1 MGAAITGVR
10 TDIGSSTPD
19 SITVFG
25 RNFTTEILGH
35 LSFGDM
41 AFLELT
47 ARVPSPAESKMFNAM
62 LVTLVEHGLTPS
74 SLVARLTF
82 LGAPE
87 SLQAAVAAG
96 LCGLGTVFVGSIEG
110 SAKLLREVMPEPA
123 PGADLAALACIVV
136 DRFEADRAI
145 VPGIG
150 HPFHKPIDPR
160 TPRLLELARETGF
173 DGPYVGLIQAV
184 AAEAARRKGK
194 PLPMNAT
201 GVLGALCCELG
212 LDWRIC
218 RGLGVMARA
227 VGLVGHI
234 LEEMRSPMARAV
246 WLQTEKAATAHV
258 VGPAAGEMQ

>member
-1 MGAAITGVR
+1 MKPPQSVFR

-19 SITVFG
+19 SITLFG
-25 RNFTTEILGH
+25 RDFTSEILGH

-41 AFLELT
+41 AFLELMS
-47 ARVPSPAESKMFNAM
+47 RVPTPDESRMFNAM

-74 SLVARLTF
+74 SIVARLTIA
-82 LGAPE
+82 GAPE

-110 SAKLLREVMPEPA
+110 SAQLLYDLMPNPNPLPELRP
-123 PGADLAALACIVV
+123 LANEAI
-136 DRFEADRAI
+136 DRFERAKKI

-160 TPRLLELARETGF
+160 TPRLIEIARETGF
-173 DGPYVGLIQAV
+173 DGPYIALIQEI
-184 AAEAARRKGK
+184 AAEGERRKGK
-194 PLPMNAT
+194 SLPVNAT
-201 GVLGALCCELG
+201 GILGALCCEMG
-212 LDWRIC
+212 LDARIC

-234 LEEMRSPMARAV
+234 LEEMRQPMAIQIWNRTD
-246 WLQTEKAATAHV
+246 QEATRHV
-258 VGPAAGEMQ
+258 RGS

>member
-1 MGAAITGVR
+1 MSSELR

-19 SITVFG
+19 TITVFG
-25 RNFTTEILGH
+25 RDFTSEILGH

-47 ARVPSPAESKMFNAM
+47 TRLPTPAESTMFNAM

-110 SAKLLREVMPEPA
+110 TAKMLSEAMPLPA
-123 PGADLAALACIVV
+123 EDRAGLANAIV
-136 DRFEADRAI
+136 DRFERDRAI
-145 VPGIG
+145 IPGIG

-160 TPRLLELARETGF
+160 TPRLLALARQTGF
-173 DGPYVGLIQAV
+173 DGPYVALVQEV
-184 AAEAARRKGK
+184 AAEAERRKGK
-194 PLPMNAT
+194 SLPVNAT
-201 GVLGALCCELG
+201 GVLGALCCEMG
-212 LDWRIC
+212 LDWHIC

-227 VGLVGHI
+227 VGLVGHL
-234 LEEMRSPMARAV
+234 LEEMRRPMARKV
-246 WLQTEKAATAHV
+246 WLDTANAATRHV
-258 VGPAAGEMQ
+258 HAN

>member
-1 MGAAITGVR
+1 MEKTVGRLR

-19 SITVFG
+19 TITVFG
-25 RNFTTEILGH
+25 RNFTTEILGR

-47 ARVPSPAESKMFNAM
+47 ARTPTAEESVMFNAM

-74 SLVARLTF
+74 SLVARLTI

-87 SLQAAVAAG
+87 SLQGAVAAG

-110 SAKLLREVMPEPA
+110 TAKMLYEAMPEPLA
-123 PGADLAALACIVV
+123 AEAVTDLAASVV
-136 DRFEADRAI
+136 NRFEQAGAI
-145 VPGIG
+145 IPGIG

-160 TPRLLELARETGF
+160 TPRLLELARQTGF
-173 DGPYVGLIQAV
+173 EGPYVRLIQAV
-184 AAEAARRKGK
+184 AAQAERRRGK
-194 PLPMNAT
+194 PLPVNAT
-201 GVLGALCCELG
+201 GILGALCCEMK

-234 LEEMRSPMARAV
+234 LEEMRQPMARQV
-246 WLQTEKAATAHV
+246 WLDTEKLATSHV
-258 VGPAAGEMQ
+258 GA

>member
-1 MGAAITGVR
+1 MAAKGGGIR

-25 RNFTTEILGH
+25 RDFTSEILGH

-41 AFLELT
+41 AFLEVT
-47 ARVPSPAESKMFNAM
+47 ARLPTPNESTMFNAM

-74 SLVARLTF
+74 SMVARLTI

-87 SLQAAVAAG
+87 ALQAAVAAG

-110 SAKLLREVMPEPA
+110 TAKMLYAAMPDPA
-123 PGADLAALACIVV
+123 PGSDLPTLAATIV
-136 DRFEADRAI
+136 DQFEADRAI

-160 TPRLLELARETGF
+160 TPRLLELARQTGF
-173 DGPYVGLIQAV
+173 DGPYVALVQAV
-184 AAEAARRKGK
+184 AAEAEQRKGK
-194 PLPMNAT
+194 SLPVNAT
-201 GVLGALCCELG
+201 GVLGALCCEMG
-212 LDWRIC
+212 LDARIC

-234 LEEMRSPMARAV
+234 LEEMRSPMARQV
-246 WLQTEKAATAHV
+246 WLETEKTATRHV
-258 VGPAAGEMQ
+258 AP

>member
-1 MGAAITGVR
+1 MKKPQPAFK
-10 TDIGSSTPD
+10 TDIGWSAAD
-19 SITVFG
+19 SITLFG
-25 RNFTTEILGH
+25 RDFTSQILGH

-47 ARVPSPAESKMFNAM
+47 SRVPTANESRMFNAM

-74 SLVARLTF
+74 SIVARLTIA
-82 LGAPE
+82 GAPE

-110 SAKLLREVMPEPA
+110 TAKMLYDVMPTATPRPA
-123 PGADLAALACIVV
+123 LGPLADQALAT
-136 DRFEADRAI
+136 FERARAI

-160 TPRLLELARETGF
+160 TPRLIEIARETGF
-173 DGPYVGLIQAV
+173 AGPYVDLIQEI
-184 AAEAARRKGK
+184 AARAERRKGK
-194 PLPMNAT
+194 PMPVNAT
-201 GVLGALCCELG
+201 GILGALCCEMG
-212 LDWRIC
+212 LDGRIC

-234 LEEMRSPMARAV
+234 LEEMRQPMAIQIWNR
-246 WLQTEKAATAHV
+246 TEQDATRHMKPDAEQ
-258 VGPAAGEMQ
+258 A